1 VEHERNAGGDAAG
14 NGLFHTESA
23 VDLYADRMSDAAL
36 FPGERT
42 AVERY
47 FTDPSGSVLDVGC
60 GAGRVASLLA
70 DRGFDATGVD
80 VSEPLVAD
88 ARSRRPDV
96 DFQVADVRNLPF
108 ESTTFDYAVFSFYGL
123 DYVLPRAERLAA
135 LRELRRVLKPSG
147 VLVFSS
153 HNGWHP
159 LAPLSGRDLL
169 QVLKD
174 VWDLYLRPANRE
186 RLLSRYKV
194 ESVPLG
200 EVEIYLSNPIHQYL
214 QLRKCGFTPLD
225 VVGRHDD
232 VRRFFERDP
241 HFVAKK

>member
-1 VEHERNAGGDAAG
+1 VEREQVADADATET
-14 NGLFHTESA
+14 GLFHTDRA
-23 VDLYADRMSDAAL
+23 VDLYADRMTDAAL
-36 FPGERT
+36 FPQERT

-47 FTDPSGSVLDVGC
+47 FTEPGGSVLDVGC

-70 DRGFDATGVD
+70 DRGFEATGVD

-88 ARSRRPDV
+88 ARARRPDL
-96 DFQVADVRNLPF
+96 DFQVADVRSLPF
-108 ESTTFDYAVFSFYGL
+108 ESATFDHAVFSFYGL
-123 DYVLPRAERLAA
+123 DYVLPKAQRLAA
-135 LRELRRVLKPSG
+135 LRELHRVLKPAG

-159 LAPLSGRDLL
+159 LVPLSGRDAL
-169 QVLKD
+169 QIAKD
-174 VWDLYLRPANRE
+174 VWDFYLRPANRD

-200 EVEIYLSNPIHQYL
+200 EVEIYRSNPLHQRR
-214 QLRKCGFTPLD
+214 QLRACGFTPLD

-241 HFVAKK
+241 HYVAKK